1 MGEKLLLFGPPGV
14 GKGTQAVR
22 LAATL
27 RVPHI
32 STGEMLRASL
42 QSRTPL
48 GDRVRHF
55 VESGALV
62 PDETIVEVVRAR
74 LAERDARDGW
84 ILDGFPRTVF
94 QAEALGG
101 LVGIVGGAG
110 APVDAVVV
118 LEAPLDAL
126 VDRLSGRRI
135 CQSCQASYH
144 LRASPPKVRGTCDRC
159 GSALIQRKD
168 DAEETVRFR
177 QTDYLVKTQPVIEYF
192 VRSGWPVRAIDA
204 MGDVEQIFGRIY
216 AAIFWGN

>member
-48 GDRVRHF
+48 GDQVRHF
-55 VESGALV
+55 VESGQLV
-62 PDETIVEVVRAR
+62 PDETVVEVVRHR
-74 LAERDARDGW
+74 LAQRDARDGY
-84 ILDGFPRTVF
+84 ILDGFPRTVS
-94 QAEALGG
+94 QAESLA
-101 LVGIVGGAG
+101 GIVASSG
-110 APVDAVVV
+110 APPIEAVVV

-126 VDRLSGRRI
+126 VERLSGRRI

-144 LRASPPKVRGTCDRC
+144 LRANPPKVRGTCDRC
-159 GSALIQRKD
+159 GSPLIQRKD
-168 DAEETVRFR
+168 DDEETVRFR
-177 QTDYLVKTQPVIEYF
+177 QTDYLAKTQPVIEYF
-192 VRSGWPVRAIDA
+192 VRSGWPVRTIDA

-216 AAIFWGN
+216 AAIFWGD

>member
-27 RVPHI
+27 RVPHV
-32 STGEMLRASL
+32 STGEMLRASM

-48 GDRVRHF
+48 GDQVRRF
-55 VESGALV
+55 VESGQLV
-62 PDETIVEVVRAR
+62 PDETVVEVVRSR
-74 LAERDARDGW
+74 LAERDARDGY
-84 ILDGFPRTVF
+84 ILDGFPRTVW
-94 QAEALGG
+94 QAEALAS
-101 LVGIVGGAG
+101 IVAG
-110 APVDAVVV
+110 SGSSIDAVVV

-144 LRASPPKVRGTCDRC
+144 LRASPPKVRGACDRC

-168 DAEETVRFR
+168 DDEETVRFR
-177 QTDYLVKTQPVIEYF
+177 QTDYLAKTKPVIEYF
-192 VRSGWPVRAIDA
+192 VRSGWPVRTIDA
-204 MGDVEQIFGRIY
+204 MGDVEHIFGRIY
-216 AAIFWGN
+216 AAIFWRD

>member
-48 GDRVRHF
+48 GDRVRQF
-55 VESGALV
+55 VEAGQLV
-62 PDETIVEVVRAR
+62 PDEIIVEVVRDR
-74 LAERDARDGW
+74 LAQRDARDGW
-84 ILDGFPRTVF
+84 ILDGFPRTVS
-94 QAEALGG
+94 QAQSLA
-101 LVGIVGGAG
+101 GIVGDRGT
-110 APVDAVVV
+110 PIEAVVV

-126 VDRLSGRRI
+126 VERLSGRRI

-144 LRASPPKVRGTCDRC
+144 LRASPPRSRGICDRC
-159 GSALIQRKD
+159 GSVLIQRKD

-192 VRSGWPVRAIDA
+192 VRSGWPVRTIDA
-204 MGDVEQIFGRIY
+204 MGDVEHIFGRIY
-216 AAIFWGN
+216 AAIFWRD